1 VLYCFKINCH
11 VVIKYVGKLSLK
23 YKIYNMITIEDFKIK
38 HSNKVRFIGLD
49 LGSKRIGVSI
59 SDEKQSI
66 ATPFKTINKTN
77 TNELID
83 QLNVIIEENNIGGII
98 IGNPVNMDG
107 SLGRSA
113 QSVNDVALNISKSID
128 LPVILWDERLSTVGA
143 FNISSFLDIN
153 VSKRVKTIDQNA
165 AAFILQGAIDFLNN

>member
-1 VLYCFKINCH
+1 
-11 VVIKYVGKLSLK
+11 
-23 YKIYNMITIEDFKIK
+23 MITIEDFKIK

-59 SDEKQSI
+59 CDERQSI

-83 QLNVIIEENNIGGII
+83 QLNVIIKENNIGGIV

>member
-1 VLYCFKINCH
+1 M
-11 VVIKYVGKLSLK
+11 VIKYVGKLSLK

-38 HSNKVRFIGLD
+38 HSNKVRFLGLD

-59 SDEKQSI
+59 CDERQSI
-66 ATPFKTINKTN
+66 ATPLKTINKTN

-83 QLNVIIEENNIGGII
+83 ELKIIIKDNNIGGII
-98 IGNPVNMDG
+98 VGNPINMDG

-113 QSVNDVALNISKSID
+113 QSVNDVASNISKSID

-143 FNISSFLDIN
+143 FNLSSLLDVN

-165 AAFILQGAIDFLNN
+165 AAFILQGAIDF

>member
-1 VLYCFKINCH
+1 M
-11 VVIKYVGKLSLK
+11 VIKYVGKLSLK

-38 HSNKVRFIGLD
+38 HSNKLRFIGLD

-59 SDEKQSI
+59 CDERQSI

-83 QLNVIIEENNIGGII
+83 ELKIIIKDNNIGGII
-98 IGNPVNMDG
+98 VGNPVNMDG

-113 QSVNDVALNISKSID
+113 QSVNDVASNISQYID

-143 FNISSFLDIN
+143 FNLSSLLDVN